1 MIALLLFGY
10 YLWVYVVVGYHGRT
24 WYYWWQR
31 ECIVRY
37 IPPIS
42 NSCCEISSPINNQ
55 TEINTPS
62 DVENN
67 TFNNNNGAVV
77 IYVNSIANADS
88 TNPNCSEND
97 ETCTIITKSDDT
109 NVPNAHPFDPQEAST
124 AFTEVQNLNSRESLE
139 SGDGRSDI
147 STQNKT

>member
-42 NSCCEISSPINNQ
+42 NSCCEISSPVTNQ
-55 TEINTPS
+55 TEINTQS
-62 DVENN
+62 EAEN
-67 TFNNNNGAVV
+67 TINNGAVV
-77 IYVNSIANADS
+77 IYVNSLANVENA
-88 TNPNCSEND
+88 NPNCSEID
-97 ETCTIITKSDDT
+97 GTCTIITKSDDVNT
-109 NVPNAHPFDPQEAST
+109 TDAVPLDPPEAST
-124 AFTEVQNLNSRESLE
+124 AFNQERNYNSTESLD
-139 SGDGRSDI
+139 SGDTRSSDT
-147 STQNKT
+147 STQK